1 MGYAGIFEFADG
13 VFCLTDL
20 DQLSI
25 RSTGTNLSLYLL
37 FGKVFHTENVVTFI
51 YFLG

>member
-1 MGYAGIFEFADG
+1 MGYAGIFAFADG

-37 FGKVFHTENVVTFI
+37 FGQVFYTENIVTLI